1 MPLVLINPVSA
12 IAGLL
17 IAAALAIGSFNS
29 PPYYNGNYKGY
40 DWGAK
45 VYEEP
50 SDHGIN
56 KGRISKLTVEKD
68 GAIVAHYEREW
79 DVKPAAKN
87 QKAVDDIIEGLE
99 SSNSG
104 E

>member
-1 MPLVLINPVSA
+1 MPLILFNPAAAA

-17 IAAALAIGSFNS
+17 IAAVLTFN
-29 PPYYNGNYKGY
+29 PYYDGNYKGY

-50 SDHGIN
+50 SDHGIDN
-56 KGRISKLTVEKD
+56 GRISKLTVKKD
-68 GAIVAHYEREW
+68 GNIVAHYEREW
-79 DVKPAAKN
+79 DVKPDAKD
-87 QKAVDDIIEGLE
+87 QKTINDIIEGLE